1 MSVGFRYHVL
11 PCCLEI
17 QSVLSLYNQTSLF
30 LSIYLHYFSVEA
42 EFATTEKEMTERH
55 AAEIAALES
64 GGGDEA
70 EAAPAEASADDAKDE
85 QAPAQTPAPAPAAE
99 TEEERR
105 LKKQEKARK
114 KKLEKKQ
121 RQLDAEKRREEEIEA
136 ERLAAGPAAK
146 ELEIKRM
153 EELYLKPAGLRIR
166 DVAADGNC
174 LYRAVA
180 EQCANAKDFMAV
192 RTICAD
198 ALLEN
203 EEEYAPFAESHD
215 HGSYDNYVE
224 RVRSSADWGG
234 HLELRALATALK
246 RPVVVY
252 SADAAPLR
260 MGEEE
265 DGEDILLSYHRHY
278 YALGEH
284 YNSVTTA

>member
-1 MSVGFRYHVL
+1 
-11 PCCLEI
+11 
-17 QSVLSLYNQTSLF
+17 
-30 LSIYLHYFSVEA
+30 
-42 EFATTEKEMTERH
+42 MTERH

-70 EAAPAEASADDAKDE
+70 ASTTPAGTSADDAKDE
-85 QAPAQTPAPAPAAE
+85 PAPAPAVE

-121 RQLDAEKRREEEIEA
+121 RQLEAEKKREEEIEA
-136 ERLAAGPAAK
+136 ERLAAGPSAK

-198 ALLEN
+198 ALLEH
-203 EEEYAPFAESHD
+203 EEEYAPFAECD
-215 HGSYDNYVE
+215 GSYANYVE
-224 RVRSSADWGG
+224 RVRNSTDWGG

-284 YNSVTTA
+284 YNSVTKA

>member
-1 MSVGFRYHVL
+1 MCSESNVL
-11 PCCLEI
+11 QYFTAQILIHISCTMFVPC
-17 QSVLSLYNQTSLF
+17 
-30 LSIYLHYFSVEA
+30 SVEA
-42 EFATTEKEMTERH
+42 DFAAKEKEMAERH

-64 GGGDEA
+64 GGDSEDA
-70 EAAPAEASADDAKDE
+70 AAAADAPAAEDE
-85 QAPAQTPAPAPAAE
+85 PTPAAAAAAAPAPAPAEE

-105 LKKQEKARK
+105 RKKQEKARK

-121 RQLDAEKRREEEIEA
+121 KQLEAEKKREEEIEA
-136 ERLAAGPAAK
+136 ERLAAGPSAK

-153 EELYLKPAGLRIR
+153 EELYLKPAGLKIR

-180 EQCANAKDFMAV
+180 EQVDNAEDYRAV
-192 RTICAD
+192 RSICAD
-198 ALLEN
+198 ALLEH

-215 HGSYDNYVE
+215 HGSYVNYVE
-224 RVRSSADWGG
+224 RVRSSTDWGG

-252 SADAAPLR
+252 SADAAPMK

-265 DGEDILLSYHRHY
+265 DGDDILVSYHRHY

-284 YNSVTTA
+284 YNSVTKA

>member
-1 MSVGFRYHVL
+1 
-11 PCCLEI
+11 
-17 QSVLSLYNQTSLF
+17 
-30 LSIYLHYFSVEA
+30 
-42 EFATTEKEMTERH
+42 MTERH

-70 EAAPAEASADDAKDE
+70 ASAAPAEASTDDTKDE
-85 QAPAQTPAPAPAAE
+85 PAPAPVPAPAPAAE

-121 RQLDAEKRREEEIEA
+121 RQLEAEKKREEEIEA
-136 ERLAAGPAAK
+136 ERLAAGPSAK

-203 EEEYAPFAESHD
+203 EEEYAPFAECD
-215 HGSYDNYVE
+215 GSYANYVE
-224 RVRSSADWGG
+224 RVRNSTDWGG

-260 MGEEE
+260 MGDEE
-265 DGEDILLSYHRHY
+265 DGEDILLSFHRHY

-284 YNSVTTA
+284 YNSVTKA

>member
-1 MSVGFRYHVL
+1 M
-11 PCCLEI
+11 
-17 QSVLSLYNQTSLF
+17 
-30 LSIYLHYFSVEA
+30 A
-42 EFATTEKEMTERH
+42 ERH

-64 GGGDEA
+64 GGGSEDA
-70 EAAPAEASADDAKDE
+70 AAAAGDAPAAEDE
-85 QAPAQTPAPAPAAE
+85 PTPAAAPAPAPAPAEE
-99 TEEERR
+99 TEEEKRR
-105 LKKQEKARK
+105 KKQEKARK

-121 RQLDAEKRREEEIEA
+121 KQLEAERKREEEIEA
-136 ERLAAGPAAK
+136 ERLAAGPSAK

-153 EELYLKPAGLRIR
+153 EELYLKPAGLKIR

-180 EQCANAKDFMAV
+180 EQVDDAEDYRAV
-192 RTICAD
+192 RSICAD
-198 ALLEN
+198 ALLQH

-215 HGSYDNYVE
+215 HGSYVNYVE
-224 RVRSSADWGG
+224 RVRNSTDWGG

-252 SADAAPLR
+252 SADAAPLK

-265 DGEDILLSYHRHY
+265 DGDDILVSYHRHY

-284 YNSVTTA
+284 YNSVTKA

>member
-1 MSVGFRYHVL
+1 M
-11 PCCLEI
+11 
-17 QSVLSLYNQTSLF
+17 
-30 LSIYLHYFSVEA
+30 HYFSVEA
-42 EFATTEKEMTERH
+42 EFATKEKELTERH

-64 GGGDEA
+64 GGSDEA
-70 EAAPAEASADDAKDE
+70 EAAPAEASTDNAKDE
-85 QAPAQTPAPAPAAE
+85 PAPAPAPTLAPAPAPAE
-99 TEEERR
+99 ATEEERR
-105 LKKQEKARK
+105 LTKQEKARK

-121 RQLDAEKRREEEIEA
+121 RQLEAEKKREEEIEA

-224 RVRSSADWGG
+224 RVRNSTDWGG
-234 HLELRALATALK
+234 HLELRALATALR

-284 YNSVTTA
+284 YNSVTTE